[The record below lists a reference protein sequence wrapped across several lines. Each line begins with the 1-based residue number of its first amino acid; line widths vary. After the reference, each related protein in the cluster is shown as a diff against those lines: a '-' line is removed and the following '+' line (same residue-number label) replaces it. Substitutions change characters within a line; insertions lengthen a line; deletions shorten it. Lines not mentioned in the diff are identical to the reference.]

1 MKMLFSIMSII
12 SNLQTHYHFK
22 LYFPKVEQHAGGK
35 WLIYGSKHNKN
46 NQLQS
51 LVLSC
56 RII

>member
-1 MKMLFSIMSII
+1 MLFSIIFII

-22 LYFPKVEQHAGGK
+22 LYFPKVKQHTGGK
-35 WLIYGSKHNKN
+35 WLIYGSKHHKN